1 MSIHA
6 KISMLATLIH
16 VSVSLNVSLVG
27 QKSNLKNS
35 VKISLLVN
43 KVKIINLNLKT
54 QIHFNVLK
62 HADSI
67 QKLVTNTFGSQRKRI
82 TNVIISLLVNHLET
96 H

>member
-1 MSIHA
+1 
-6 KISMLATLIH
+6 MLATLIH

-62 HADSI
+62 HADLI